1 MSQSQNQDNYA
12 DERSLKQEM
21 LRKSSKNINFL

>member
-1 MSQSQNQDNYA
+1 MSQSQNQDNHA

-21 LRKSSKNINFL
+21 LRRSSKNINFL